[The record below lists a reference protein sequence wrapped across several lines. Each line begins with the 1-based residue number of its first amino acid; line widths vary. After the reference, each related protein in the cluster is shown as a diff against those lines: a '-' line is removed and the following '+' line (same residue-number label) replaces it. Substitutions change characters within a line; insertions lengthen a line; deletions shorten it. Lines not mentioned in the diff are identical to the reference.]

1 MFLLLDA
8 IGGGGGKERRK
19 GEQEKEEM
27 KRKGK
32 EPFPPEVERGAN
44 VEAKRPEK
52 EKKKPLERNPET
64 FLTKAIELE
73 VSLWTNSIWH
83 SRSL

>member
-1 MFLLLDA
+1 M
-8 IGGGGGKERRK
+8 GEEGKK
-19 GEQEKEEM
+19 GERESRKK

-32 EPFPPEVERGAN
+32 EPFPPEAERGAN

-52 EKKKPLERNPET
+52 EKKPLERNPET
-64 FLTKAIELE
+64 HLTKAIELE
-73 VSLWTNSIWH
+73 VSLWPNSIWH

>member
-1 MFLLLDA
+1 MQA
-8 IGGGGGKERRK
+8 IENKGTRRVD
-19 GEQEKEEM
+19 EM
-27 KRKGK
+27 NRKGK

>member
-1 MFLLLDA
+1 M
-8 IGGGGGKERRK
+8 GEEGKK
-19 GEQEKEEM
+19 GERESRKK

-32 EPFPPEVERGAN
+32 EPFPPEAERGAN

>member
-1 MFLLLDA
+1 MFLLLDS

-52 EKKKPLERNPET
+52 EKKKTLG
-64 FLTKAIELE
+64 KK
-73 VSLWTNSIWH
+73 S
-83 SRSL
+83 

>member
-1 MFLLLDA
+1 M
-8 IGGGGGKERRK
+8 GEEGKK
-19 GEQEKEEM
+19 GERESRKK

-52 EKKKPLERNPET
+52 EKKPLERNPET

-73 VSLWTNSIWH
+73 VSLWPNSIWH